1 MNNLSSK
8 IKKFPYVWHEWS
20 VDSDRISENMV
31 VWSNLSCNEYAF
43 ADIQYSGEARI
54 LTFLCNPDPRSWIPG
69 AAAPHYWQSALCLEN
84 QILAVHHIC
93 IWSINQYLRYNRNI
107 YNIPCSLHNNYNK
120 CEYLIS
126 LSIFK
131 QNPFHRMVNR
141 RLMRKCDFI
150 NWIPIRSF
158 DSTFLSFNIFT
169 LFNFTK

>member
-1 MNNLSSK
+1 M
-8 IKKFPYVWHEWS
+8 IKKIPSVWNEWS

-54 LTFLCNPDPRSWIPG
+54 LTFLCRSWIPG
-69 AAAPHYWQSALCLEN
+69 AAAPQYWQSASCLDN

-93 IWSINQYLRYNRNI
+93 ICSINQYLRYNRNI

-120 CEYLIS
+120 CES

-169 LFNFTK
+169 LFNYKI

>member
-1 MNNLSSK
+1 MNGQW
-8 IKKFPYVWHEWS
+8 IVIGFPKTWLCGQIYHVM
-20 VDSDRISENMV
+20 NMH
-31 VWSNLSCNEYAF
+31 SQIFSIPGRPHIDFPLQFS
-43 ADIQYSGEARI
+43 
-54 LTFLCNPDPRSWIPG
+54 PRSWIPG
-69 AAAPHYWQSALCLEN
+69 AAAPRYWQSASCLDN

-93 IWSINQYLRYNRNI
+93 ICRINQYFRYNRNI

-120 CEYLIS
+120 CES

-158 DSTFLSFNIFT
+158 DSTFLSFNIFS
-169 LFNFTK
+169 LFNYKKNN